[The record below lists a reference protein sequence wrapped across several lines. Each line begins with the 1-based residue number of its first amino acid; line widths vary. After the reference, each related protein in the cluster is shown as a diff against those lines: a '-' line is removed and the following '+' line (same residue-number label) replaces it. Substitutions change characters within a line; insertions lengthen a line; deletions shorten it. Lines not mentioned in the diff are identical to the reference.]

1 MQPVGTVVAFGA
13 TPTHAAAR
21 LDSATLCCDVLPH
34 GDDLFSRIKRADAGS
49 LLLLLLES
57 RDDPALAAAYKAIR
71 ILRRHGGGEAVAVLP
86 ALPARPGPR
95 ARERLDRSA
104 ALTGACMVQP
114 IGRASWA
121 DAVRC
126 FLEPL
131 SVFGL
136 IGVDPREVH
145 GLVRPRSAL
154 LHLWDDPWLDTSLR
168 EAREV
173 LVSCRLRPTAT
184 LREIDEAATRVR
196 RATEA
201 RLVLAGPEVGAD
213 EGPRAVAAVF
223 L

>member
-1 MQPVGTVVAFGA
+1 
-13 TPTHAAAR
+13 
-21 LDSATLCCDVLPH
+21 
-34 GDDLFSRIKRADAGS
+34 
-49 LLLLLLES
+49 
-57 RDDPALAAAYKAIR
+57 
-71 ILRRHGGGEAVAVLP
+71 
-86 ALPARPGPR
+86 
-95 ARERLDRSA
+95 
-104 ALTGACMVQP
+104 MVQP